1 VAGGAWTETV
11 LYNLSGSYNQPHSP
25 FGGVLIG
32 SNGAV
37 YGTAFSSNYIC
48 CGGPEVDGTVF
59 QLVPP
64 AESGGA
70 WTENTLVTFPS
81 VGLGMLPAA
90 GVVSAGGS
98 LYGTTL
104 ESDEDGGCGYVY
116 ELSPPVGGSGVWTP
130 AATYAFGGWPSDGCE
145 SLAPLTV
152 GPGGVLYGTTSTG
165 GSGNCEGVLDNLGC
179 GAVFELTPPAAP
191 GAAWT
196 EIVIYNFTAAN
207 GDGAFPVT
215 GVVLGKNGVLYGTTG
230 SGGAISGSPCSFF
243 GIIAGCGILYEL
255 TPPASPGGPW
265 TETILHSFTGQNGDG
280 GIPGPLTVS
289 PNGVL
294 YGPTSSGG
302 SAGNGT
308 IFALE
313 P

>member
-1 VAGGAWTETV
+1 
-11 LYNLSGSYNQPHSP
+11 
-25 FGGVLIG
+25 
-32 SNGAV
+32 
-37 YGTAFSSNYIC
+37 
-48 CGGPEVDGTVF
+48 
-59 QLVPP
+59 
-64 AESGGA
+64 
-70 WTENTLVTFPS
+70 
-81 VGLGMLPAA
+81 
-90 GVVSAGGS
+90 
-98 LYGTTL
+98 
-104 ESDEDGGCGYVY
+104 
-116 ELSPPVGGSGVWTP
+116 
-130 AATYAFGGWPSDGCE
+130 
-145 SLAPLTV
+145 V

-289 PNGVL
+289 VSAGAIIPIMPVEKSPAPRAGGVNPESGIQRREYMCL
-294 YGPTSSGG
+294 GGKTWTKLTSS
-302 SAGNGT
+302 N
-308 IFALE
+308 E
-313 P
+313 KD